1 MAKTI
6 KDTDYL
12 VISARVKALETGL
25 LTAERMEQILDAKSG
40 EDAGKL
46 LQEWGYPQLDP
57 RRPEAMDAAL
67 SAVREATLADLA
79 EGTPDARYIDLFKV
93 KYDYHNVKALLKAEA
108 VGTAPDRMLMDM
120 GRVSTAELA
129 EAVRSRELDGLPE
142 TLAAAVVE
150 AREVLDTTRD
160 PQLSD
165 IVLDRWCYRDMAALA
180 EETGSAFL
188 RGYVAVQVDAVNLR
202 TAVRTLRMG
211 KGADFLLGALLEG
224 GDLAPDAVA
233 KAASSGAAGLR
244 ELYGA
249 TRFRDAAEAGAEA
262 LKGGPLTAFE
272 KLCDDAVGDYLAG
285 AQSVP
290 FGEAPLVSYLAARET
305 EYTNLRILLM
315 GRAAGMH
322 LIIATQRPSADVIT
336 GLMKANIPSRIAFA
350 VASSLESRII
360 LDTTGAEKLVGR
372 GDMLYFPLG
381 SGKPTRV
388 QGCLISDQEVASVVD
403 FVKQNSGTAQYDD
416 QVMQEIEQHAAEKD
430 KASKGVGGS
439 NPSESGEE
447 EYDELINSA
456 IEVVLETGQASVS
469 MLQRR
474 LKLGYARAARLV
486 DQMEEKGI
494 VGPFEGSKARQLLIT
509 KEQWQEIQYRQGIV
523 SQAPGQPEAA
533 PEPPAAS
540 VPQEDAPPFDLD
552 APLDRDEEDTL

>member
-120 GRVSTAELA
+120 GR
-129 EAVRSRELDGLPE
+129 
-142 TLAAAVVE
+142 
-150 AREVLDTTRD
+150 
-160 PQLSD
+160 
-165 IVLDRWCYRDMAALA
+165 WCYRDMAALA

-188 RGYVAVQVDAVNLR
+188 RGFVAVQVDAVNLR

-315 GRAAGMH
+315 GRAAG
-322 LIIATQRPSADVIT
+322 IDPAVIRT
-336 GLMKANIPSRIAFA
+336 RLR
-350 VASSLESRII
+350 ASY
-360 LDTTGAEKLVGR
+360 V
-372 GDMLYFPLG
+372 
-381 SGKPTRV
+381 
-388 QGCLISDQEVASVVD
+388 
-403 FVKQNSGTAQYDD
+403 
-416 QVMQEIEQHAAEKD
+416 
-430 KASKGVGGS
+430 
-439 NPSESGEE
+439 
-447 EYDELINSA
+447 
-456 IEVVLETGQASVS
+456 
-469 MLQRR
+469 
-474 LKLGYARAARLV
+474 
-486 DQMEEKGI
+486 
-494 VGPFEGSKARQLLIT
+494 
-509 KEQWQEIQYRQGIV
+509 
-523 SQAPGQPEAA
+523 
-533 PEPPAAS
+533 
-540 VPQEDAPPFDLD
+540 
-552 APLDRDEEDTL
+552 

>member
-180 EETGSAFL
+180 EETGSSFL
-188 RGYVAVQVDAVNLR
+188 RVYVAVQVDAVNLR

-211 KGADFLLGALLEG
+211 KGADFLLGALLDEGLQIGGQHPVGVHAQIPHSG
-224 GDLAPDAVA
+224 GD
-233 KAASSGAAGLR
+233 GLR
-244 ELYGA
+244 GDFSHSFSPLLEWNAVKKRARRGA
-249 TRFRDAAEAGAEA
+249 LSLFYDFCWPR
-262 LKGGPLTAFE
+262 
-272 KLCDDAVGDYLAG
+272 
-285 AQSVP
+285 
-290 FGEAPLVSYLAARET
+290 RE
-305 EYTNLRILLM
+305 
-315 GRAAGMH
+315 
-322 LIIATQRPSADVIT
+322 
-336 GLMKANIPSRIAFA
+336 
-350 VASSLESRII
+350 
-360 LDTTGAEKLVGR
+360 
-372 GDMLYFPLG
+372 
-381 SGKPTRV
+381 
-388 QGCLISDQEVASVVD
+388 
-403 FVKQNSGTAQYDD
+403 
-416 QVMQEIEQHAAEKD
+416 
-430 KASKGVGGS
+430 
-439 NPSESGEE
+439 
-447 EYDELINSA
+447 
-456 IEVVLETGQASVS
+456 
-469 MLQRR
+469 
-474 LKLGYARAARLV
+474 
-486 DQMEEKGI
+486 
-494 VGPFEGSKARQLLIT
+494 
-509 KEQWQEIQYRQGIV
+509 
-523 SQAPGQPEAA
+523 
-533 PEPPAAS
+533 
-540 VPQEDAPPFDLD
+540 
-552 APLDRDEEDTL
+552 

>member
-142 TLAAAVVE
+142 TLAAAVAE

-202 TAVRTLRMG
+202 
-211 KGADFLLGALLEG
+211 KGD
-224 GDLAPDAVA
+224 
-233 KAASSGAAGLR
+233 GL
-244 ELYGA
+244 
-249 TRFRDAAEAGAEA
+249 
-262 LKGGPLTAFE
+262 P
-272 KLCDDAVGDYLAG
+272 
-285 AQSVP
+285 P
-290 FGEAPLVSYLAARET
+290 
-305 EYTNLRILLM
+305 
-315 GRAAGMH
+315 GRAAGGGRPRSGCGGKGR
-322 LIIATQRPSADVIT
+322 LQR
-336 GLMKANIPSRIAFA
+336 
-350 VASSLESRII
+350 
-360 LDTTGAEKLVGR
+360 GR
-372 GDMLYFPLG
+372 GPAGALRRHPLPRRRG
-381 SGKPTRV
+381 GRGRGPEGRPP
-388 QGCLISDQEVASVVD
+388 D
-403 FVKQNSGTAQYDD
+403 
-416 QVMQEIEQHAAEKD
+416 
-430 KASKGVGGS
+430 GV
-439 NPSESGEE
+439 
-447 EYDELINSA
+447 
-456 IEVVLETGQASVS
+456 
-469 MLQRR
+469 
-474 LKLGYARAARLV
+474 
-486 DQMEEKGI
+486 
-494 VGPFEGSKARQLLIT
+494 
-509 KEQWQEIQYRQGIV
+509 
-523 SQAPGQPEAA
+523 
-533 PEPPAAS
+533 
-540 VPQEDAPPFDLD
+540 
-552 APLDRDEEDTL
+552 

>member
-188 RGYVAVQVDAVNLR
+188 RGHVAVQVDAVNLR

-224 GDLAPDAVA
+224 GGGKGRLQRGRGP
-233 KAASSGAAGLR
+233 
-244 ELYGA
+244 
-249 TRFRDAAEAGAEA
+249 AGA
-262 LKGGPLTAFE
+262 LRRH
-272 KLCDDAVGDYLAG
+272 
-285 AQSVP
+285 P
-290 FGEAPLVSYLAARET
+290 FPRRRG
-305 EYTNLRILLM
+305 
-315 GRAAGMH
+315 
-322 LIIATQRPSADVIT
+322 
-336 GLMKANIPSRIAFA
+336 
-350 VASSLESRII
+350 
-360 LDTTGAEKLVGR
+360 GR
-372 GDMLYFPLG
+372 GRGPEGRPPD
-381 SGKPTRV
+381 
-388 QGCLISDQEVASVVD
+388 
-403 FVKQNSGTAQYDD
+403 
-416 QVMQEIEQHAAEKD
+416 
-430 KASKGVGGS
+430 GV
-439 NPSESGEE
+439 
-447 EYDELINSA
+447 
-456 IEVVLETGQASVS
+456 
-469 MLQRR
+469 
-474 LKLGYARAARLV
+474 
-486 DQMEEKGI
+486 
-494 VGPFEGSKARQLLIT
+494 
-509 KEQWQEIQYRQGIV
+509 
-523 SQAPGQPEAA
+523 
-533 PEPPAAS
+533 
-540 VPQEDAPPFDLD
+540 
-552 APLDRDEEDTL
+552 

>member
-233 KAASSGAAGLR
+233 KAASSGA
-244 ELYGA
+244 
-249 TRFRDAAEAGAEA
+249 EA

-315 GRAAGMH
+315 GRAAG
-322 LIIATQRPSADVIT
+322 IDPAVIRT
-336 GLMKANIPSRIAFA
+336 RLR
-350 VASSLESRII
+350 ASY
-360 LDTTGAEKLVGR
+360 V
-372 GDMLYFPLG
+372 
-381 SGKPTRV
+381 
-388 QGCLISDQEVASVVD
+388 
-403 FVKQNSGTAQYDD
+403 
-416 QVMQEIEQHAAEKD
+416 
-430 KASKGVGGS
+430 
-439 NPSESGEE
+439 
-447 EYDELINSA
+447 
-456 IEVVLETGQASVS
+456 
-469 MLQRR
+469 
-474 LKLGYARAARLV
+474 
-486 DQMEEKGI
+486 
-494 VGPFEGSKARQLLIT
+494 
-509 KEQWQEIQYRQGIV
+509 
-523 SQAPGQPEAA
+523 
-533 PEPPAAS
+533 
-540 VPQEDAPPFDLD
+540 
-552 APLDRDEEDTL
+552 

>member
-224 GDLAPDAVA
+224 GDLAP
-233 KAASSGAAGLR
+233 
-244 ELYGA
+244 
-249 TRFRDAAEAGAEA
+249 
-262 LKGGPLTAFE
+262 
-272 KLCDDAVGDYLAG
+272 
-285 AQSVP
+285 
-290 FGEAPLVSYLAARET
+290 VSYTHLT
-305 EYTNLRILLM
+305 LPTN
-315 GRAAGMH
+315 
-322 LIIATQRPSADVIT
+322 
-336 GLMKANIPSRIAFA
+336 
-350 VASSLESRII
+350 SL
-360 LDTTGAEKLVGR
+360 V
-372 GDMLYFPLG
+372 
-381 SGKPTRV
+381 
-388 QGCLISDQEVASVVD
+388 
-403 FVKQNSGTAQYDD
+403 
-416 QVMQEIEQHAAEKD
+416 
-430 KASKGVGGS
+430 
-439 NPSESGEE
+439 
-447 EYDELINSA
+447 
-456 IEVVLETGQASVS
+456 
-469 MLQRR
+469 
-474 LKLGYARAARLV
+474 
-486 DQMEEKGI
+486 
-494 VGPFEGSKARQLLIT
+494 
-509 KEQWQEIQYRQGIV
+509 
-523 SQAPGQPEAA
+523 
-533 PEPPAAS
+533 
-540 VPQEDAPPFDLD
+540 
-552 APLDRDEEDTL
+552 

>member
-249 TRFRDAAEAGAEA
+249 TRFRDAA
-262 LKGGPLTAFE
+262 
-272 KLCDDAVGDYLAG
+272 VGDYLAG

-315 GRAAGMH
+315 GRAAG
-322 LIIATQRPSADVIT
+322 IDPAVIRT
-336 GLMKANIPSRIAFA
+336 RLR
-350 VASSLESRII
+350 ASY
-360 LDTTGAEKLVGR
+360 V
-372 GDMLYFPLG
+372 
-381 SGKPTRV
+381 
-388 QGCLISDQEVASVVD
+388 
-403 FVKQNSGTAQYDD
+403 
-416 QVMQEIEQHAAEKD
+416 
-430 KASKGVGGS
+430 
-439 NPSESGEE
+439 
-447 EYDELINSA
+447 
-456 IEVVLETGQASVS
+456 
-469 MLQRR
+469 
-474 LKLGYARAARLV
+474 
-486 DQMEEKGI
+486 
-494 VGPFEGSKARQLLIT
+494 
-509 KEQWQEIQYRQGIV
+509 
-523 SQAPGQPEAA
+523 
-533 PEPPAAS
+533 
-540 VPQEDAPPFDLD
+540 
-552 APLDRDEEDTL
+552 

>member
-57 RRPEAMDAAL
+57 RRPEAVDAAL
-67 SAVREATLADLA
+67 SAVRVADLA

-150 AREVLDTTRD
+150 ARD

-315 GRAAGMH
+315 GRAAG
-322 LIIATQRPSADVIT
+322 IDPAVIRT
-336 GLMKANIPSRIAFA
+336 RLR
-350 VASSLESRII
+350 ASY
-360 LDTTGAEKLVGR
+360 V
-372 GDMLYFPLG
+372 
-381 SGKPTRV
+381 
-388 QGCLISDQEVASVVD
+388 
-403 FVKQNSGTAQYDD
+403 
-416 QVMQEIEQHAAEKD
+416 
-430 KASKGVGGS
+430 
-439 NPSESGEE
+439 
-447 EYDELINSA
+447 
-456 IEVVLETGQASVS
+456 
-469 MLQRR
+469 
-474 LKLGYARAARLV
+474 
-486 DQMEEKGI
+486 
-494 VGPFEGSKARQLLIT
+494 
-509 KEQWQEIQYRQGIV
+509 
-523 SQAPGQPEAA
+523 
-533 PEPPAAS
+533 
-540 VPQEDAPPFDLD
+540 
-552 APLDRDEEDTL
+552 